1 MFFKFVFNCTTSF
14 YYRCYWEVE
23 DHSQLVVL
31 VKGCIH
37 GYVSHLKIFNMFLVC
52 GWNYEQWMIINI
64 WCIVFVLS
72 FLYCHSFSATKHF
85 TLCSF
90 LLIITLTFLVL
101 WYADLN
107 VLNQYPQFHSISAF
121 NNIYNDTG
129 IFGIQVTTVSP
140 FKYCPLWNHDFL
152 DIFKDLS
159 IMK

>member
-1 MFFKFVFNCTTSF
+1 MLLGGGGSF
-14 YYRCYWEVE
+14 SAGGPGKGMYSRLCKSSWNIQ
-23 DHSQLVVL
+23 SVL
-31 VKGCIH
+31 RLC
-37 GYVSHLKIFNMFLVC
+37 LKLWTKNDNQCLMYSFC
-52 GWNYEQWMIINI
+52 AH
-64 WCIVFVLS
+64 
-72 FLYCHSFSATKHF
+72 FLYWHNCSATKHIRALSQK
-85 TLCSF
+85 LCSF